1 MRIRVLLDECLP
13 VEIAG
18 ELPQHDVRTIRS
30 MRWRGKK
37 NGELLQL
44 AAANFNVFV
53 TIDQG
58 LAFQQRIS
66 QLRLGVVTLEAPSN
80 EMQDLRHLM
89 PALRHAVLKVKP
101 GQVIRVDSRSDSFR
115 HKE

>member
-1 MRIRVLLDECLP
+1 MEVAD
-13 VEIAG
+13 
-18 ELPQHDVRTIRS
+18 ELPKHDVQTIRS
-30 MRWRGKK
+30 RHPGEVRLPIRSMKWRGKK

-58 LAFQQRIS
+58 LIFQQ
-66 QLRLGVVTLEAPSN
+66 QVAKFKLGVVTLGTRSN
-80 EMQDLRHLM
+80 EMEDLQPLM

-101 GQVIRVDSRSDSFR
+101 GQVITVDSRFDVM
-115 HKE
+115 